1 MRLKLSILLILT
13 CPCLFGQ
20 DSLSILFDFDRA
32 ELRPTAKTQL
42 DSFLATKNQ
51 MRSTLLFYIKGYCD
65 SRGTTQYND
74 ALSYRRAQVVKRH
87 LIAKGFAAKAVVQV
101 EGFGENEPLNE
112 NRNESERRLNRRVIL
127 RVTMPVDAGR
137 PGETENIRAK
147 IADSTT
153 RKGTQIV
160 LHNINF
166 VGGTHRFLPSSFP
179 VLRELLDAL
188 RYYPNLAIEI
198 QGHICCI
205 PELDQD
211 GVDVETGEDSLSE
224 ERAKAVLDYLVNNGI
239 DRSRLSYK
247 GLGHS
252 LPLYPYPE
260 KSEEERIAN
269 RRVEIRITGK

>member
-32 ELRPTAKTQL
+32 ELKPAAKTQL

-51 MRSTLLFYIKGYCD
+51 MRSSLLFYIKGYCD
-65 SRGTTQYND
+65 SRGTTQYNN
-74 ALSYRRAQVVKRH
+74 ALSYRRAFMVKRH
-87 LIAKGFAAKAVVQV
+87 LIAKGFAAEAIVQV
-101 EGFGENEPLNE
+101 EGYGENEPLNE
-112 NRNESERRLNRRVIL
+112 NRDEAERRLNRRVIM
-127 RVTMPVDAGR
+127 RVATPVEAG
-137 PGETENIRAK
+137 NLRAK

-166 VGGTHRFLPSSFP
+166 VGGSHRFLPSSFP

-211 GVDVETGEDSLSE
+211 GVDIETGGENLSE
-224 ERAKAVLDYLVNNGI
+224 ERAKAVFDYLVNNGI
-239 DRSRLSYK
+239 DRSRLSFK
-247 GLGHS
+247 GFGHS